1 MGPLLRIGQDLGRSS
16 RGSRLD
22 PAALETAAG
31 LVSVELSTGA
41 GALIVN
47 IFRNEAEGRGF
58 RAVITLALSMRIP
71 VIVGINA

>member
-1 MGPLLRIGQDLGRSS
+1 VAAGLTLLHWKLR
-16 RGSRLD
+16 
-22 PAALETAAG
+22 PVWYHG

-47 IFRNEAEGRGF
+47 IFGKHEAEGRGF
-58 RAVITLALSMRIP
+58 RAVITLTLSMHIP